1 MAAKM
6 RGIQQAIKRTQQ
18 IVGEI
23 TGEKAVRAIKS
34 ANFIIRTESAS
45 MTPIATSAL
54 INSQY
59 DTVEV
64 NGTRITGKIGYSAN
78 YALYVHNAPGTLKGQ
93 PRAHFGK
100 TSNRSEFGPQQVREF
115 GGGSLQGNYWD
126 PSGEPKFLLKAGEN
140 TRELVEQVI
149 KKEMTLN

>member
-23 TGEKAVRAIKS
+23 TGEKAVSAIKA
-34 ANFIIRTESAS
+34 ANYIIRTESAS
-45 MTPIATSAL
+45 MTPVATSAL

-78 YALYVHNAPGTLKGQ
+78 YALYVHNAPGKLLGTNTPRTGRLKG
-93 PRAHFGK
+93 K
-100 TSNRSEFGPQQVREF
+100 
-115 GGGSLQGNYWD
+115 GNVWD
-126 PSGEPKFLLKAGEN
+126 KSGEPKFLLKHISHFS
-140 TRELVEQVI
+140 VI
-149 KKEMTLN
+149 SFLIT

>member
-23 TGEKAVRAIKS
+23 TGEKAVSAIKA
-34 ANFIIRTESAS
+34 ANYIIRTESAS
-45 MTPIATSAL
+45 MTPVATSTL

-78 YALYVHNAPGTLKGQ
+78 YALYVHNAPGKLLGTNTPRTGRLKG
-93 PRAHFGK
+93 K
-100 TSNRSEFGPQQVREF
+100 
-115 GGGSLQGNYWD
+115 GNVWD

-140 TRELVEQVI
+140 TRELVDQVI
-149 KKEMTLN
+149 KKEMTLK